1 MQTHRLAGAA
11 LTSALAAALTLAAG
25 AAAAAEATVYGGIDA
40 GLYMTDTKHGNPN
53 LQMHGTDIS
62 TVWGIRTKEDLGN
75 GTYVRVS
82 LEGGFDGSSGAV
94 ANDARAGTFFS
105 RDALLIVGN
114 ERMGEVAF
122 GRTGGLLGSTGTY
135 GQWAANAMNPIYSNN
150 PDGGLPGAFQ
160 SSPIVDNAVTF
171 RTAPFLGGLRVVG
184 QYSNAADQA
193 ATPES
198 DGFSKVQHVY
208 ALGASWTGE
217 KTTALALVQVI
228 DYPNKTMAA
237 TPSDAK
243 ATVNF
248 FAGASAYVW
257 GDLRVHVAY
266 QHLEHARGV
275 LGTPNVISGAD
286 MGFAAATSREG
297 FTADSFS
304 VGANHPLLGGRI
316 HGSVKMVRASWEGP
330 NAANLADDG
339 ERWVGA
345 VRYSYPLSKR
355 TNLYA
360 VGTYAYGNGMFRNTE
375 KAENVASRS
384 TVAMG
389 MTHKF

>member
-1 MQTHRLAGAA
+1 M
-11 LTSALAAALTLAAG
+11 
-25 AAAAAEATVYGGIDA
+25 
-40 GLYMTDTKHGNPN
+40 
-53 LQMHGTDIS
+53 
-62 TVWGIRTKEDLGN
+62 
-75 GTYVRVS
+75 
-82 LEGGFDGSSGAV
+82 
-94 ANDARAGTFFS
+94 
-105 RDALLIVGN
+105 
-114 ERMGEVAF
+114 
-122 GRTGGLLGSTGTY
+122 
-135 GQWAANAMNPIYSNN
+135 
-150 PDGGLPGAFQ
+150 
-160 SSPIVDNAVTF
+160 
-171 RTAPFLGGLRVVG
+171 
-184 QYSNAADQA
+184 
-193 ATPES
+193 
-198 DGFSKVQHVY
+198 
-208 ALGASWTGE
+208 
-217 KTTALALVQVI
+217 
-228 DYPNKTMAA
+228 
-237 TPSDAK
+237 
-243 ATVNF
+243 
-248 FAGASAYVW
+248 
-257 GDLRVHVAY
+257 HVAY

-330 NAANLADDG
+330 NAANLAADG